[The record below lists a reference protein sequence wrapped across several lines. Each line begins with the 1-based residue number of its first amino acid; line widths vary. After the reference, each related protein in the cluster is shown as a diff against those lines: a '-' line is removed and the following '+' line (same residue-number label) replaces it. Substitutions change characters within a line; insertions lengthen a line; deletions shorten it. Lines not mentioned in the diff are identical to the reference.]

1 MLDQTKF
8 GEMRLKKSDI
18 RFAQEISIPA
28 RRARSEERSV
38 LRYSSTERGEATQQ
52 GAKSTSE
59 RYVIQYPVTIAERIH
74 LYPSRTQK
82 LSSQTLMILGG
93 RLPGKVGSCRFE
105 KSESKRARFFSC
117 LQKLSPLLLYH
128 SVKVGRFIHLPPWNR
143 SIFPHFYSFT

>member
-1 MLDQTKF
+1 MSYTQDLGIKAKAAEPVIAGAGTKQKN
-8 GEMRLKKSDI
+8 EALAAISKALIANTELIIAENDKDI

-82 LSSQTLMILGG
+82 LSSPAQKILGG
-93 RLPGKVGSCRFE
+93 RLPGK
-105 KSESKRARFFSC
+105 
-117 LQKLSPLLLYH
+117 
-128 SVKVGRFIHLPPWNR
+128 I
-143 SIFPHFYSFT
+143 

>member
-1 MLDQTKF
+1 MVYSSIIKHKCNKGKENSPIWSICTVIDA
-8 GEMRLKKSDI
+8 LKKSDI

-38 LRYSSTERGEATQQ
+38 QRYSSTERGEATQQ

-93 RLPGKVGSCRFE
+93 RLPGKVGSCRF
-105 KSESKRARFFSC
+105 SKKRV
-117 LQKLSPLLLYH
+117 QKGSL
-128 SVKVGRFIHLPPWNR
+128 F
-143 SIFPHFYSFT
+143 